1 MQEAAA
7 GVLGCTEIWK
17 RGNQSVKPAAS
28 LLGLIAALDDLP
40 VAQMLSKSW
49 EKSEL
54 GEQPACLA
62 SGGIC
67 LLPRHPLN
75 NLLLALH
82 VTLSDSL
89 LVAPTA
95 ATHEIEEGWH
105 AGRICSVLRT
115 GTCWGLCATALAVR
129 VALSPWSPY
138 SMQTCHWLPAV
149 QGYTRQ
155 VQGLQLLC
163 DGSHAGSGCPELV
176 STCSSDPATLQP
188 AACSL
193 LTECWLCRWGQ
204 GMWGPEGQQLCGGC
218 HGSGCAERNGVHL

>member
-62 SGGIC
+62 SWGIC
-67 LLPRHPLN
+67 LLPTRPLGI
-75 NLLLALH
+75 LLLALH

-89 LVAPTA
+89 LAAPTA
-95 ATHEIEEGWH
+95 ARQEFRK
-105 AGRICSVLRT
+105 AGMLARSALCRRL
-115 GTCWGLCATALAVR
+115 GLAGACVPQLWQCV
-129 VALSPWSPY
+129 VPY

-149 QGYTRQ
+149 QGWTRQ
-155 VQGLQLLC
+155 VQGLQLVC
-163 DGSHAGSGCPELV
+163 DGSYHNSGCLF
-176 STCSSDPATLQP
+176 LF
-188 AACSL
+188 
-193 LTECWLCRWGQ
+193 W
-204 GMWGPEGQQLCGGC
+204 
-218 HGSGCAERNGVHL
+218 VHP